1 MSNDLQ
7 KYVDMIASEL
17 KDLAL
22 CDDPVTD
29 EYGEHRTEDGKP
41 TTIHEYVMDALDVC
55 YTINSRGGFLDGA
68 IAVTLGG
75 PNVWVETGN
84 REVVGYWG
92 GKKATAPLHF
102 EAVDQLYDVLSEM
115 HACL

>member
-7 KYVDMIASEL
+7 NYVDMIANGF

-29 EYGEHRTEDGKP
+29 EYGEYRTEDGDP
-41 TTIHEYVMDALDVC
+41 TTICERVMDALDVR
-55 YTINSRGGFLDGA
+55 YTVNSRGEFLGGA
-68 IAVTLGG
+68 IAVTIGG
-75 PNVWVETGN
+75 PNVWVDTED